1 MLGEASTNEIERTQ
15 NPGSF
20 DEHKQASKDG
30 GTIAKNARMELE
42 QKTNTKV
49 ITTENYLDEPEKKK
63 RLKMK

>member
-42 QKTNTKV
+42 QKTNPT
-49 ITTENYLDEPEKKK
+49 
-63 RLKMK
+63 